1 MPILRR
7 RLVTGLRRSMMV
19 KNPRTDAASWG
30 GFVGITWMI
39 GYCATLV
46 PLWLYY
52 IVMVLHPH

>member
-7 RLVTGLRRSMMV
+7 LATGVTRSMMV

-30 GFVGITWMI
+30 GFVGMLWMY

-52 IVMVLHPH
+52 IVTVLHPH